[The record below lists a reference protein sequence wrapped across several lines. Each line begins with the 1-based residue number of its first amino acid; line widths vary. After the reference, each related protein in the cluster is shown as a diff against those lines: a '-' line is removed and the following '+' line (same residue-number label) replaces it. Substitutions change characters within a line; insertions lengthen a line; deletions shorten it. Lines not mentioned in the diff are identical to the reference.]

1 LGIQRCYR
9 AYKEAAPFMDLK
21 LSNEQYIQGRK
32 ERHRYSLTSVRKFFG
47 DYLDMKSQNEL
58 LRVMGPGASEPVLFS
73 AKCRIVIHPGIFSSP
88 KLTPRFLIVSQNSIY
103 LIKLEVKKQLAQYKL
118 ERQVPTNSITGVSMS
133 TKFDNFIILHNSD
146 PEGFDICLETDFKT
160 ELMAWLNTYGA
171 VKGNVQFNDKI
182 RYTKKKNSA
191 KEINF
196 IRDTAHKMAAEN
208 PFYKSGKV
216 FTSDGMSSNSQV
228 RMYQFRI
235 HGPPRPVYE
244 RPKEQMNI
252 KRGNATGA
260 LRGTTRVG
268 GGAKNEVTLPQG
280 GGGGGGS
287 ARGAPAKRSRAGP
300 PPQRGAS
307 RGAAPPR
314 GAPTKRAAMPPPRGA
329 PQGSTRSPPPGPPI
343 GAGPPNGAAPPGSPR
358 GAPRGAPRAR
368 GGPRGG
374 PRGRGAPIRGRGAPP
389 PQVLYE

>member
-1 LGIQRCYR
+1 
-9 AYKEAAPFMDLK
+9 
-21 LSNEQYIQGRK
+21 
-32 ERHRYSLTSVRKFFG
+32 
-47 DYLDMKSQNEL
+47 
-58 LRVMGPGASEPVLFS
+58 
-73 AKCRIVIHPGIFSSP
+73 
-88 KLTPRFLIVSQNSIY
+88 
-103 LIKLEVKKQLAQYKL
+103 
-118 ERQVPTNSITGVSMS
+118 MS

-280 GGGGGGS
+280 GGGGGS